1 MRLSSG
7 WDILWLGSR
16 TSKCLMTM
24 QESQLSLLFLR
35 LLLLQEHTL
44 HLGVLL
50 VKQMPWS
57 LRLEI

>member
-44 HLGVLL
+44 HRGYWILL
-50 VKQMPWS
+50 LFRRESWS
-57 LRLEI
+57 